1 MIIITLIEFNSIKV
15 YRIEIIKVSAETCQR
30 QLDNALLILKG
41 NLELVDGEGKVIEN
55 TSELHLIDV
64 AYQRIRL
71 IVIDHIEETLKVMFV
86 LSKTY

>member
-1 MIIITLIEFNSIKV
+1 M
-15 YRIEIIKVSAETCQR
+15 
-30 QLDNALLILKG
+30 LDNAPFILKG
-41 NLELVDGEGKVIEN
+41 NLELVDGERKVIEN

-71 IVIDHIEETLKVMFV
+71 IVMDPIEESLKVMFM